1 MKDNKIFSIKN
12 YKSHFRFLA
21 RTGTK
26 FKGQKIKGRIA
37 REGDDCGNMTFP
49 RRTNLP
55 RTPPD
60 GKKLLLRGRVIAS
73 GVEDPGSN
81 LDIKINL
88 SFGNI
93 ILRNWSIPYALVSFQ

>member
-1 MKDNKIFSIKN
+1 M
-12 YKSHFRFLA
+12 A

-37 REGDDCGNMTFP
+37 RKKGDDCGNMTLP

-73 GVEDPGSN
+73 GDASPGSN
-81 LDIKINL
+81 AETKISL

-93 ILRNWSIPYALVSFQ
+93 ILRNWAIYSLELVSSK

>member
-37 REGDDCGNMTFP
+37 RKKGDDCGNMTFP

-55 RTPPD
+55 QTPPD

-73 GVEDPGSN
+73 GAEDPGSN
-81 LDIKINL
+81 LEIKNKL
-88 SFGNI
+88 GFWKHSTEKLGYLF
-93 ILRNWSIPYALVSFQ
+93 P